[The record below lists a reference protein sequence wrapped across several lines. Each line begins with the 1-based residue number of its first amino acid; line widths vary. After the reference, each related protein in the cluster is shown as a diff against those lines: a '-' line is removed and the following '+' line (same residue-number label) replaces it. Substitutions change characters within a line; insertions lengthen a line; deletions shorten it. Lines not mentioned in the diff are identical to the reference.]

1 MLLHWAKIWVCWNFD
16 QFLLQ
21 HAFTHVWKWKK
32 SKEIKNI
39 FPHLRCQRVAIPT
52 WRVRFPLAPPCVEK
66 NLLCFVFIFSYK
78 FSRAEL
84 WCCCCCC
91 CLIYL
96 RWCRV
101 SSTLHFVKITR
112 RHTPFLPLLKGFLK
126 LCYIQEINVSK
137 NVETKNGRKIIIHKC
152 TCARKHHELSINK
165 DWTKRKEIF
174 CGKVLFQTPP
184 PWEMAHVAILCD
196 HLAGKLSLLC
206 N

>member
-1 MLLHWAKIWVCWNFD
+1 MFESERKV
-16 QFLLQ
+16 
-21 HAFTHVWKWKK
+21 KK
-32 SKEIKNI
+32 SKI
-39 FPHLRCQRVAIPT
+39 FPLLRCHRVAIPT
-52 WRVRFPLAPPCVEK
+52 RRVRFPLAPLLCVGK
-66 NLLCFVFIFSYK
+66 NSLCFVFIFSYK

-84 WCCCCCC
+84 CCCCCC

-112 RHTPFLPLLKGFLK
+112 RHTPFYRCLKVFLK

-137 NVETKNGRKIIIHKC
+137 NVETKEGRKIIIHKC

-165 DWTKRKEIF
+165 DSTKRKEIF

-206 N
+206 KKLFTESSFPGQE